1 MTAEGNSPFTLYVDW
16 VGVDRDSMNGDPLG
30 YHVFVFHQS
39 DPATSLANLTVS
51 FNDESVTVV
60 GLEPSNTYISRVC
73 AFNSIG
79 DGPCEQSTGR
89 TMDSRT
95 FFLFFRIFYKRLFD
109 QSKNIDG

>member
-1 MTAEGNSPFTLYVDW
+1 
-16 VGVDRDSMNGDPLG
+16 MNGDPLG

-39 DPATSLANLTVS
+39 DPTTALSNLTVL
-51 FNDESVTVV
+51 FNEESVTFD

-89 TMDSRT
+89 TMDSRMCYYY
-95 FFLFFRIFYKRLFD
+95 R
-109 QSKNIDG
+109 